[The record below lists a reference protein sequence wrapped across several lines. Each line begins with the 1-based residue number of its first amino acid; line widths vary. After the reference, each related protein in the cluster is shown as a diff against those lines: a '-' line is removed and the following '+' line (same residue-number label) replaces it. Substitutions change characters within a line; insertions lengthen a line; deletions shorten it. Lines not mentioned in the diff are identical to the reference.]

1 MLLFPHVTI
10 TYDAKKKKRSTWL
23 LRSVRKSFK
32 YIRYE
37 YIFQKK
43 FSLNVPWKQIWKIL
57 NIHSDKIIDILIN
70 MGIIRSGKEMMV
82 QLY

>member
-10 TYDAKKKKRSTWL
+10 TYDTKKKKRSTWF

-43 FSLNVPWKQIWKIL
+43 FSLYVLWK
-57 NIHSDKIIDILIN
+57 
-70 MGIIRSGKEMMV
+70 
-82 QLY
+82 